1 MPLEPWRSKSGNLRE
16 GWVFPSRNGTPVDL
30 HNLASRVI
38 VPHVE
43 GDRECVRCQRVP
55 KRLKRTRWKAPYAG
69 RRGAC
74 TIVVEV
80 TGGNYPSLR
89 LS

>member
-1 MPLEPWRSKSGNLRE
+1 VSEPERE
-16 GWVFPSRNGTPVDL
+16 PVDL
-30 HNLASRVI
+30 HDLASRVI

-43 GDRECVRCQRVP
+43 GDRECVLCQRVT
-55 KRLKRTRWKAPYAG
+55 KRLKSTRRKALYAS

-80 TGGNYPSLR
+80 TGGNYAAA
-89 LS
+89 